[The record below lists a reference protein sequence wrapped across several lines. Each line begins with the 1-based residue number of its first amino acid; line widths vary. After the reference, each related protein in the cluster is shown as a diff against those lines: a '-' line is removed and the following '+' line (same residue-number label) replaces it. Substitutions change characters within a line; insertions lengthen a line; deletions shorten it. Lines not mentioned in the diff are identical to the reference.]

1 MTAAQTAGQT
11 AGVQAAADTVFALSS
26 ARGRAGVAVIR
37 LSGPRAGMALEAL
50 TAAPPPPP
58 RLARLTTVVDPASG
72 DRLDRGLVLWFPA
85 PASVTGQDVAELH
98 VHGGRAVIAGVLD
111 ALSRIDGLRPAE
123 PGEFTRRAF
132 EHGKLDLTAAEGV
145 ADLIAAQTAAQ
156 RRQALRQMDGALG
169 ALYDRWRTALVG
181 GLAHLEADI
190 DFADEDLPGGVAEAV
205 VPQVAEVRAEIA
217 RHLDDRHRGER
228 LRDGLAVVILG
239 PPNVGKSSLLN
250 ALSRSDAAIVSDI
263 AGTTRD
269 VIEVQMDLDGF
280 AVRLIDTAGLRA
292 AGDVIEAEG
301 VRRARQRAA
310 DADLRLVLA
319 DAAAW
324 PDMPADTRALITKD
338 TFLVINKIDQ
348 HPDMTVGTSDTDALG
363 VHPVSA
369 TTGAGLDALMA
380 ALATEIA
387 DRFDVGDAP
396 GLTRARHRAAL
407 VDCVAHLDRF
417 VAATGGGQGAHDPVL
432 AAEDVRLATRA
443 LGRITGRVDVED
455 VLDVVFADFCIGK

>member
-1 MTAAQTAGQT
+1 MA
-11 AGVQAAADTVFALSS
+11 AAADTVFALSS

-37 LSGPRAGMALEAL
+37 LSGPGAGPALEAL
-50 TAAPPPPP
+50 TAAAPPPP
-58 RLARLTTVVDPASG
+58 RLARLTRLADPDSG
-72 DRLDRGLVLWFPA
+72 EALDRGLVLWFPG
-85 PASVTGQDVAELH
+85 PASVTGEDVAELH

-111 ALSRIDGLRPAE
+111 ALARIDGLRPAE

-169 ALYDRWRTALVG
+169 ALYDRWRTTLVG

-190 DFADEDLPGGVAEAV
+190 DFPDEDLPGGVADAV
-205 VPQVAEVRAEIA
+205 APRVADVRADIA

-269 VIEVQMDLDGF
+269 VIEVRMDLDGF
-280 AVRLIDTAGLRA
+280 AVRLIDTAGLRE

-338 TFLVINKIDQ
+338 TVLVINKIDQ
-348 HPDMTVGTSDTDALG
+348 RPDLAVGAPDTGALG
-363 VHPVSA
+363 LHPVSA

-380 ALATEIA
+380 ALTAEIA
-387 DRFDVGDAP
+387 DRFDVGAAP

-407 VDCVAHLDRF
+407 TDCVAHLDRF
-417 VAATGGGQGAHDPVL
+417 LAATGGGRGGHDPVL
-432 AAEDVRLATRA
+432 AAEDIRLATRA